1 MTSRSQ
7 CIVIQARVKAMGKKR
22 YNGVSLSDSSMKVM
36 SQEITVIVT
45 FRVAGAWR
53 RGGQGGGG
61 PRKPRQRRVRQ
72 RHLQRSA
79 SVRGGRAA
87 GDGAIG
93 GQGRQEGR

>member
-1 MTSRSQ
+1 MVENRNGEWKSMHCYT
-7 CIVIQARVKAMGKKR
+7 VTGEGHGEKR

-61 PRKPRQRRVRQ
+61 P
-72 RHLQRSA
+72 
-79 SVRGGRAA
+79 
-87 GDGAIG
+87 
-93 GQGRQEGR
+93 